1 MVLSER
7 QEAIE
12 NSYLNENVN
21 LVIQAVAGS
30 GKTTTLM
37 HLLSV
42 SKYRVLFLAFNKS
55 IQEEIEKRLV
65 EKNLEQGKSLTLHSL
80 GFLAIRTFYKNV
92 SVKNGKNWT
101 LIKEF
106 ENFHKNDLRRYNA
119 TEKLNIM
126 YTIMD
131 MNDVSRMFLTDSLEE
146 LIPIMLTMDKIPFE
160 CEDLQEFWNTFLQIR
175 EAHNNREDGVIEI
188 DFIDM
193 IYLPAVTSSMIIPIQ
208 PYYLFIDEA
217 QDLNLAQHAFI
228 DKLIAQGDVQKWV
241 AVGDRYQSIYG
252 FGGSYPESFDLFTRK
267 ENVKELPLDVCYR
280 CPPNV
285 IQHANEVYPILRSF
299 KFEDGDLVDFGASVE
314 AWAGIK
320 KGSLVICRNSRP
332 LITLFFKLLS
342 LEKKAIIKGEDI
354 LGKVQK
360 IYKANKFKTVVNTLV
375 TLDRAMSKQR
385 KIVETLSLDVNA
397 NKKEIFKEER
407 KLVIMQEDYD
417 NFEVFARQLSP
428 TNMFGDIDSDYT
440 MEDLYQKV
448 LKIFNETPEED
459 TITLCTIHKSK
470 GLEADYVYILNEF
483 LIPSPFSKSAEQ
495 RQQENNLKYVART
508 RAKKGLYKI
517 NI

>member
-12 NSYLNENVN
+12 YSYLNEDVN

-80 GFLAIRTFYKNV
+80 GFLAIRTFYKKV

-146 LIPIMLTMDKIPFE
+146 LIPIMLTMDRIPFE

-193 IYLPAVTSSMIIPIQ
+193 IYLPAVTPSMIIPIQ

-217 QDLNLAQHAFI
+217 QDLNLAQHI
-228 DKLIAQGDVQKWV
+228 V
-241 AVGDRYQSIYG
+241 
-252 FGGSYPESFDLFTRK
+252 T
-267 ENVKELPLDVCYR
+267 
-280 CPPNV
+280 
-285 IQHANEVYPILRSF
+285 
-299 KFEDGDLVDFGASVE
+299 
-314 AWAGIK
+314 
-320 KGSLVICRNSRP
+320 
-332 LITLFFKLLS
+332 
-342 LEKKAIIKGEDI
+342 
-354 LGKVQK
+354 GKQ
-360 IYKANKFKTVVNTLV
+360 IG
-375 TLDRAMSKQR
+375 RAH
-385 KIVETLSLDVNA
+385 V
-397 NKKEIFKEER
+397 
-407 KLVIMQEDYD
+407 
-417 NFEVFARQLSP
+417 
-428 TNMFGDIDSDYT
+428 
-440 MEDLYQKV
+440 
-448 LKIFNETPEED
+448 
-459 TITLCTIHKSK
+459 
-470 GLEADYVYILNEF
+470 
-483 LIPSPFSKSAEQ
+483 
-495 RQQENNLKYVART
+495 
-508 RAKKGLYKI
+508 
-517 NI
+517 